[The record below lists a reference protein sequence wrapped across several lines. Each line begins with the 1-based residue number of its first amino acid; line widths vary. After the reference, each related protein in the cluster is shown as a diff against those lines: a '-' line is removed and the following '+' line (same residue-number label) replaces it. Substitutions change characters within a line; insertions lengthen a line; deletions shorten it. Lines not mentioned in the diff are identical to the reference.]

1 MTQARDCDSRVRG
14 RMLDYSIRDYLAHSI
29 SSGFYDWTATWFSI
43 MVSESRG
50 IEFEF
55 WPHIFRCA

>member
-55 WPHIFRCA
+55 